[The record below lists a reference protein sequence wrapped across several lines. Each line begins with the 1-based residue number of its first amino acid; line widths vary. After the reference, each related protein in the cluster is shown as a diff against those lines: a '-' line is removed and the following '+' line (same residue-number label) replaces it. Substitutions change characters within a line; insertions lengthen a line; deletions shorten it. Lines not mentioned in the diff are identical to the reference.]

1 MVVFS
6 PALEVK
12 IDLTLRLTPE
22 QLAQGL
28 VARLEL
34 LVNFKLMR
42 LMDGDGRLNRTIAIH
57 LTYISL

>member
-34 LVNFKLMR
+34 LVKFKLMR
-42 LMDGDGRLNRTIAIH
+42 LMDGDGRLNRTIVIH